1 MFCTSRPGSVIDG
14 RSSISESA
22 SGAVTITDSAFGK
35 NLTTTFTNNGG
46 GGVDVTASGNN
57 VTLAGDLM
65 TGGST
70 PIATAR
76 YQPDYI

>member
-1 MFCTSRPGSVIDG
+1 V
-14 RSSISESA
+14 SEST
-22 SGAVTITDSAFGK
+22 SGAVSITESAFGK

-70 PIATAR
+70 PVAIART
-76 YQPDYI
+76 QPNYV